1 MTPLCLTLAMIAS
14 SICYSRVI
22 LILDPLHRRNMREK
36 VSSRKL
42 ISLVLIRLKV
52 LLVETYIIYA
62 YVQQNIRVY
71 LYSLYICT
79 HDGINHAYISTS
91 VLGTGTMNNKS
102 VQQDDGQQ
110 LHQRP
115 KDRKAAAS
123 TNSSSSFEFQYQ
135 QEARPITTDSNNQQ
149 LMSQV
154 LDMQRKLE
162 LLSETNSRLRQELEG
177 QQRTTI
183 NDDFYQRKRNFGS
196 MQESS
201 SGAEPKLQQQYYYRG
216 DSESTVNDDQMHS
229 NDDVHSHHE
238 YNRKD
243 RRFRYYYGGTTR
255 R

>member
-1 MTPLCLTLAMIAS
+1 
-14 SICYSRVI
+14 
-22 LILDPLHRRNMREK
+22 
-36 VSSRKL
+36 
-42 ISLVLIRLKV
+42 
-52 LLVETYIIYA
+52 
-62 YVQQNIRVY
+62 
-71 LYSLYICT
+71 
-79 HDGINHAYISTS
+79 
-91 VLGTGTMNNKS
+91 MNNKS
-102 VQQDDGQQ
+102 VQQDGQQ

-115 KDRKAAAS
+115 KDRKAAS
-123 TNSSSSFEFQYQ
+123 TNSSSSFEFQHQ

-154 LDMQRKLE
+154 LEMQRKLE
-162 LLSETNSRLRQELEG
+162 SLSETNSRLRQELE
-177 QQRTTI
+177 QRRTKI

-201 SGAEPKLQQQYYYRG
+201 FGAEPKLQQQYYCRG